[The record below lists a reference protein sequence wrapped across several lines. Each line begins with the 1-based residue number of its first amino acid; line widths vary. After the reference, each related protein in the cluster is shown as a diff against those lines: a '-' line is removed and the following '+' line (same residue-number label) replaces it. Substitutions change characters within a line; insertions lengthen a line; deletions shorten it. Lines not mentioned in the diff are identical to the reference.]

1 MHHLL
6 KSLTEWCYQKTKL
19 FDQLL
24 IISKN
29 KHQILLVLKLNFN
42 LLQILLNLISARV
55 KSFNRQM
62 RNLI

>member
-29 KHQILLVLKLNFN
+29 KPQILLVLKLNFN
-42 LLQILLNLISARV
+42 LLQ
-55 KSFNRQM
+55 FY
-62 RNLI
+62 